1 MSQRILSICTLIL
14 ALLLIATHAKANMQP
29 PCSEWVAPGQDLQ
42 QAIDTLR
49 SDAHPAVLCLNKGE
63 YRVDKLLHIGRD
75 GVHIRGSGARTVI
88 RLNKDVQQPLI
99 VIGDYQN
106 QQPAK
111 QIGDVVIER
120 MHLIGTTNVE
130 HEFMP
135 ERPYLSNSVVVL
147 RAAHNVSLL
156 DLKVSQCRSACLL
169 SEYDSHRLNIERNDV
184 SGATWDGVSFNR
196 STHVRLVNNVIHDNV
211 AAGITTEHLEDSEIR
226 GNRLERNGSQGLY
239 LADARRNVFKH
250 NQFISNKK
258 SGVLLT
264 CSIRYRTPKVLCW
277 DNSMSQANVFE
288 YNIFQKSPY
297 IYTIGVDHAAN
308 CKGSDFEPNM
318 WRNNKADTSGFNP
331 PPDVYGTCVQTQ

>member
-1 MSQRILSICTLIL
+1 MPQRILATSVL
-14 ALLLIATHAKANMQP
+14 ALLLVLTVTHVKANMQS
-29 PCSEWVAPGQDLQ
+29 PCSAWVSPGQDLQ
-42 QAIDTLR
+42 HAIDTLP

-63 YRVDKLLHIGRD
+63 YQVDKLLHIDRD
-75 GVHIRGSGARTVI
+75 SVYIRGSGTNTVI
-88 RLNKDVQQPLI
+88 RLKKDVQQPLI

-111 QIGDVVIER
+111 QIHDVVIER
-120 MHLIGTTNVE
+120 LQLIGTTDVE

-169 SEYDSHRLNIERNDV
+169 SEYDSRTINIERNDV

-196 STHVRLVNNVIHDNV
+196 SSHVRLIDNVIHDNV

-239 LADARRNVFKH
+239 LADAYGNVFTR
-250 NQFISNKK
+250 NQFIKNKLA
-258 SGVLLT
+258 GVF
-264 CSIRYRTPKVLCW
+264 SPAQSASV
-277 DNSMSQANVFE
+277 SQKCGAG
-288 YNIFQKSPY
+288 I
-297 IYTIGVDHAAN
+297 TA
-308 CKGSDFEPNM
+308 
-318 WRNNKADTSGFNP
+318 
-331 PPDVYGTCVQTQ
+331 